1 MHQAHKVT
9 LAFVCS
15 KAPIE
20 EADNQILIAS
30 ALKVLLEDSNV
41 QLSNEEIER
50 IFEMCLEC
58 LNNLHSQSN
67 E

>member
-30 ALKVLLEDSNV
+30 
-41 QLSNEEIER
+41 QLFKKPQGGYWGTTNSYIT
-50 IFEMCLEC
+50 F
-58 LNNLHSQSN
+58 
-67 E
+67 